1 MHGVTSS
8 SKCDP
13 VDSIREAA
21 ASAGSVQK
29 KLNAAYNIV
38 MVAITPKPWVFRKS
52 AEPCNSH

>member
-1 MHGVTSS
+1 MHGVTSP

-29 KLNAAYNIV
+29 LNAAYNIV
-38 MVAITPKPWVFRKS
+38 IFS
-52 AEPCNSH
+52 AKAMGLQKVCGAV